1 MSDLPM
7 VLYLDSVAQPFEEKC
22 EERREWIKAFSEF
35 FAECCQPLGKI
46 PKVDL
51 VLTGWPDATVDD

>member
-1 MSDLPM
+1 MHGPI
-7 VLYLDSVAQPFEEKC
+7 VLQPFEEKC